1 MTSFW
6 LSKKALLEALKMA
19 EGQPQTTMVVFKC
32 DSEDKNGARYNVTN
46 IEVCGKKKTIKQNFD
61 KMVKANNFEL

>member
-6 LSKKALLEALKMA
+6 LSKKALLEALKMTD
-19 EGQPQTTMVVFKC
+19 GQPQTTMVVFKC
-32 DSEDKNGARYNVTN
+32 DSEEKNGARYNVTN